1 MEFDCGIGK
10 FKPNIL
16 QPCASIRWF
25 TTFFSVTALLTSSLQ
40 MYINSQVTSIEKQF
54 ELSSKQSGFLM
65 SCDEIGFL
73 TSSIIVGYIA
83 RRVHIP
89 RVLSIATAF
98 NGISALI
105 CCIPYVLTTLKD
117 RSDNFSKSQ
126 GRFNVSNPK
135 LSKFSSYLC
144 APHLNI
150 SEDES
155 FHLSMRSDQGEVYG
169 NLKGLS
175 MFLIGMGM
183 MLQGIGK
190 APRTSMLAEY
200 VDENGNRRKTGFYVG
215 IIASTAMFGPV
226 LAFGLGSVFSN
237 LYVTLEDVPIKPS
250 DPNWIGAWWL
260 GFLVF
265 GIMSILSAV
274 PIFLF
279 PSKLLGNTNVSALKN
294 RRRTQETKLSFL
306 HTEIKGLFKAI
317 CRIFSSPLFSLTL
330 FAAVLQLLSV
340 STYLTFL
347 VKYYENQ
354 FHLPTWKSNLVMAG
368 CTITSLC
375 IGTFIGGVVSRKYS
389 MSPFKT
395 MTSLLVCQAAS
406 TFVFAAGIFIG
417 CEQSAFV
424 GPTEYG
430 GSMTNGTY
438 VNDCNC
444 NENSYFP
451 VCGSNSQ
458 TYFSPCFAGC
468 TGVGKRLFTNCTGI
482 DDDKQTTNFGNCV
495 SDCNAL
501 YWYIG
506 VNVVT
511 SLLTAVKIMPLYI
524 VKLRSVPN
532 EDKALA
538 MGLSSFVT
546 SLLGWLP
553 GPLIS
558 GGLIDS
564 TCLVWKESR
573 GVRGSCALYDND
585 VFRLKLH
592 GYSLIGRLL
601 VIVILCYCCFYTR
614 KMLTWKTIPQP
625 VQEDVAV
632 HLSDKDMDGNPG
644 HELKPMIINTEFD

>member
-16 QPCASIRWF
+16 RSCASIRWF
-25 TTFFSVTALLTSSLQ
+25 TTFFSVSALLTSSLQ
-40 MYINSQVTSIEKQF
+40 MYINSQVTSVEKQF
-54 ELSSKQSGFLM
+54 QLSSKESGFLM

-73 TSSIIVGYIA
+73 TSTVIVGYIA
-83 RRVHIP
+83 PRVHIP

-98 NGISALI
+98 YGISALL
-105 CCIPYVLTTLKD
+105 CCIPYALTKLKD
-117 RSDNFSKSQ
+117 NSDNFLNSQ
-126 GRFNVSNPK
+126 GLLNVSKPK

-144 APHLNI
+144 APTLNI

-155 FHLSMRSDQGEVYG
+155 CKQISGQDEVYG
-169 NLKGLS
+169 NLKGWS
-175 MFLIGMGM
+175 MFLIALGM

-190 APRTSMLAEY
+190 APRTAMLGEY
-200 VDENGNRRKTGFYVG
+200 VDENGNRRKTGFY
-215 IIASTAMFGPV
+215 I
-226 LAFGLGSVFSN
+226 
-237 LYVTLEDVPIKPS
+237 DVSIRPR

-265 GIMSILSAV
+265 GIMSIASAV

-279 PSKLLGNTNVSALKN
+279 PRKLLGNTNVSPLKI
-294 RRRTQETKLSFL
+294 RRRIEETKLSFL
-306 HTEIKGLFKAI
+306 HTEIKGLFNAI

-330 FAAVLQLLSV
+330 FATVIQLLSV

-354 FHLPTWKSNLVMAG
+354 FHLPTWKSNLVMDG
-368 CTITSLC
+368 CTITSLSM
-375 IGTFIGGVVSRKYS
+375 GTFIGGVVSRKYS

-395 MTSLLVCQAAS
+395 MMSLLFCQAAS
-406 TFVFAAGIFIG
+406 TVGFAAGIFIG

-424 GPTEYG
+424 GPSEYG
-430 GSMTNGTY
+430 GSMPNGTY
-438 VNDCNC
+438 VDGCNC

-451 VCGSNSQ
+451 VCGSDRQ

-468 TGVGKRLFTNCTGI
+468 TSLGKRSFANCTGI

-511 SLLTAVKIMPLYI
+511 NLLTAVKIMPTYI
-524 VKLRSVPN
+524 VTLRSVRN

-546 SLLGWLP
+546 SLLGTNDLTKKERK
-553 GPLIS
+553 GSISLKSSGNDSVNHIYSIYKEITFFVRNFEKVKLIYIEIPVYS
-558 GGLIDS
+558 IYWWNVFHNHSNPEQFREDDH
-564 TCLVWKESR
+564 CLHTQIEQLNIYIR
-573 GVRGSCALYDND
+573 DINRI
-585 VFRLKLH
+585 LH
-592 GYSLIGRLL
+592 
-601 VIVILCYCCFYTR
+601 
-614 KMLTWKTIPQP
+614 
-625 VQEDVAV
+625 V
-632 HLSDKDMDGNPG
+632 HSPS
-644 HELKPMIINTEFD
+644 